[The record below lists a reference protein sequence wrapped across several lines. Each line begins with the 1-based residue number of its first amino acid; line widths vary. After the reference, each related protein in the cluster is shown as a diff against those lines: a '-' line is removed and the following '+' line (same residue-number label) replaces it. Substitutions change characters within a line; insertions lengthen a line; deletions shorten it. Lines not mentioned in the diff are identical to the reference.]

1 MCLISPDLVHATV
14 LMSCSGTGPPHI
26 AAGPARLREEHSA
39 QGSGREAGG
48 QVAPHHRQD
57 LLQRRELL
65 ILCPS
70 ADCCL
75 CQPGESA
82 QNPAQGIFR
91 LQTLLMPVIAAAKG
105 AAKGAAT
112 ALQSVLRGSSNMQVD
127 NHIAELTVRETLD
140 FAARVLGVGHKEGG
154 QPRKAWCS
162 LPPCVVRCPHGPC
175 ILSLH
180 CRKIYNATAMPMC
193 AREF

>member
-1 MCLISPDLVHATV
+1 MLL
-14 LMSCSGTGPPHI
+14 GPP
-26 AAGPARLREEHSA
+26 
-39 QGSGREAGG
+39 GSGKSTLLKALAGKLG
-48 QVAPHHRQD
+48 GKSPR
-57 LLQRRELL
+57 
-65 ILCPS
+65 ITGKIS
-70 ADCCL
+70 YN
-75 CQPGESA
+75 GESFSSFVP
-82 QNPAQGIFR
+82 QR
-91 LQTLLMPVIAAAKG
+91 TAAYVSQVSWLRAKG